1 MLRKVLPNFQH
12 YVKKIK
18 AQPKKKNC
26 KFFNLKKD
34 G

>member
-18 AQPKKKNC
+18 AQQKKNC